1 MAKRRNKKN
10 SGSGS
15 APMELSTEIP
25 KDLPQPMDTTE
36 GKPSNPALNVI
47 KRNRK
52 MKGGIPVKRS
62 KNLRKQKAMEKAISI
77 SEKSEEKILRNKSR
91 VSRIQSAKSLYD

>member
-1 MAKRRNKKN
+1 MAKKRNKNKN

-47 KRNRK
+47 KRK